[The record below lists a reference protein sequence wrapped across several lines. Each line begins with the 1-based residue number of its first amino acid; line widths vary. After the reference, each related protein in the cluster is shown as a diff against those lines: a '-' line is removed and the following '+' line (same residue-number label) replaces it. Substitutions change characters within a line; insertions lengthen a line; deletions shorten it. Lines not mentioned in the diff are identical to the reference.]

1 MLDRKDTI
9 NNQSLGEEIANS
21 ISHGIGTLLAIA
33 GTVIAIVYAAIYG
46 DAMSIVCAA
55 LYGASMII
63 LYASSTIYHSLAN
76 NKAKRVFRILDHCN
90 IFVLILG
97 TYIPVCLALLRG
109 ALGWVYF
116 GVLAACTIVG
126 IVFNAIDLKRWSKVS
141 VVLYLIMGWII
152 VFSFKQFIA
161 ALPQESLAT
170 SLGLLVGGGIA
181 YSLGVIFFALGKY
194 KYMHYIWHL
203 FVLAGTVLQYFF
215 VLFYAL
221 PVR

>member
-33 GTVIAIVYAAIYG
+33 GTVVAIVYAALYG
-46 DAMSIVCAA
+46 DAMSVVSAA

-63 LYASSTIYHSLAN
+63 LYCSSTIYHALAN
-76 NKAKRVFRILDHCN
+76 NRAKKVFRILDHCN

-97 TYIPVCLALLRG
+97 TYIPVCLSLMRG
-109 ALGWVYF
+109 TLGWVYF
-116 GVLAACTIVG
+116 GILVACATVG
-126 IVFNAIDLKRWSKVS
+126 IVFNAIDLKKWSKVS
-141 VVLYLIMGWII
+141 VVIYLIMGWLI
-152 VFSFKQFIA
+152 VISFKQFVA
-161 ALPQESLAT
+161 FLPQESLRT
-170 SLGLLVGGGIA
+170 SLALLVGGGLA
-181 YSLGVIFFALGKY
+181 YSFGVIFFALGKY

>member
-21 ISHGIGTLLAIA
+21 VSHGIGTLLAIA
-33 GTVIAIVYAAIYG
+33 GTVVAIVYAAIYG
-46 DAMSIVCAA
+46 DAMSVVSAA

-63 LYASSTIYHSLAN
+63 LYCSSTIYHALAN
-76 NKAKRVFRILDHCN
+76 NKAKKVFRVLDHCN

-97 TYIPVCLALLRG
+97 TYIPVCLSLMRG

-116 GVLAACTIVG
+116 GILVACTAVG
-126 IVFNAIDLKRWSKVS
+126 IVFNAIDLKRWSKIS
-141 VVLYLIMGWII
+141 VALYLIMGWII
-152 VFSFKQFIA
+152 VISFKQFVA
-161 ALPQESLAT
+161 FLPQESLST
-170 SLGLLVGGGIA
+170 SLGLLVGGGLA

-203 FVLAGTVLQYFF
+203 FVIAGTVLQYFF

>member
-21 ISHGIGTLLAIA
+21 VSHGIGTLLAIA
-33 GTVIAIVYAAIYG
+33 GTVVAIVYAAIYG
-46 DAMSIVCAA
+46 DAMSVVSAA

-63 LYASSTIYHSLAN
+63 LYCSSTIYHALAN
-76 NKAKRVFRILDHCN
+76 NKAKKVFRVLDHCN

-97 TYIPVCLALLRG
+97 TYIPVCLSLMRG

-116 GVLAACTIVG
+116 GILVACTAVG
-126 IVFNAIDLKRWSKVS
+126 IVFNAIDLKRWSKIS
-141 VVLYLIMGWII
+141 VALYLIMGWII
-152 VFSFKQFIA
+152 VISFKQFVA
-161 ALPQESLAT
+161 FLPQESLST
-170 SLGLLVGGGIA
+170 SLGLIVGGGLA

-203 FVLAGTVLQYFF
+203 FVIAGTVLQYFF

>member
-1 MLDRKDTI
+1 MLERKDTI

-21 ISHGIGTLLAIA
+21 VSHGIGTLLAIA
-33 GTVIAIVYAAIYG
+33 GTVVAIVYAAIYG
-46 DAMSIVCAA
+46 DAMSVVSAA

-63 LYASSTIYHSLAN
+63 LYCSSTIYHALAN
-76 NKAKRVFRILDHCN
+76 NRAKKVFRILDHCN

-97 TYIPVCLALLRG
+97 TYIPVCLSLLRG

-116 GVLAACTIVG
+116 GILVACTVVG
-126 IVFNAIDLKRWSKVS
+126 IVFNAIDLKKWSKIS
-141 VVLYLIMGWII
+141 VALYLIMGWII
-152 VFSFKQFIA
+152 VFSFKQFAA
-161 ALPQESLAT
+161 ALPQESLTT
-170 SLGLLVGGGIA
+170 SLSLLVGGGLA

-203 FVLAGTVLQYFF
+203 FVIAGTVLQYFF
-215 VLFYAL
+215 VLFYTL

>member
-33 GTVIAIVYAAIYG
+33 GTVVAIVYAVLYG
-46 DAMSIVCAA
+46 DAMSVVSAA

-63 LYASSTIYHSLAN
+63 LYASSTMYHSLAN
-76 NKAKRVFRILDHCN
+76 NKAKRVFQVLDHCN

-109 ALGWVYF
+109 AMGWTYF
-116 GVLAACTIVG
+116 GILAACAAVG
-126 IVFNAIDLKRWSKVS
+126 IVFNAIDLKRWSKLS
-141 VVLYLIMGWII
+141 ILLYLIMGWMI
-152 VFSFKQFIA
+152 VFSFNSLMA
-161 ALPQESLAT
+161 ALPQQSLST
-170 SLGLLVGGGIA
+170 SLTLLVGGGLA
-181 YSLGVIFFALGKY
+181 YSLGVIFFLLGKY

-221 PVR
+221 PV